1 MAGMTTHRIGVTIL
15 TIILSTVSIG
25 CEQSDL
31 RGSWKKSKDG
41 KTYLIVADNNGGGC
55 LLLVDGKPWTH
66 RVGEWV
72 LIEPGK
78 HNIACGYGDFPFVI
92 QDGFV
97 YKFRYWGP

>member
-1 MAGMTTHRIGVTIL
+1 MAGMRTHRITLAIFATIL
-15 TIILSTVSIG
+15 SVASVA
-25 CEQSDL
+25 CEESDL

-41 KTYLIVADNNGGGC
+41 KTYLIVEDDNGGGC

-66 RVGEWV
+66 HVGDWV
-72 LIEPGK
+72 LIEPGN
-78 HNIACGYGDFPFVI
+78 HNISCGFGHFPFVI